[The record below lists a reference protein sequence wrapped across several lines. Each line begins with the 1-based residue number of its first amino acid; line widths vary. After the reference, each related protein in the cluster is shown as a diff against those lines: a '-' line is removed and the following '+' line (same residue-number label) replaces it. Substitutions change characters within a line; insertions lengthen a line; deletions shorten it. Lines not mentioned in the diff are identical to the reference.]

1 MLLAPLALL
10 AASAVCG
17 AQGADDDLAPGRR
30 FLSAYV
36 AGSWSSAIG
45 PAYSS
50 IPTQPYVMA
59 VGRAEYVLEAFGPA
73 RLAFYMEAM
82 PVIVVANVPH
92 YHWGTFWLPP
102 EGPMLTQKVWDEPAP
117 VYGAG
122 VTPVGVQLYLKFGA
136 RVSAFA
142 SASGGAA
149 WFTRDMPVPDAR
161 RLNFLADLGT
171 GLRIARSERTAF
183 VVGGKFQHMSNA
195 NLGRQNPGIDGN
207 VVYAGLSKT
216 R

>member
-1 MLLAPLALL
+1 MLLALPVLL
-10 AASAVCG
+10 AVPATTA
-17 AQGADDDLAPGRR
+17 AQRADDLAPGTR
-30 FLSAYV
+30 FFSAYF
-36 AGSWSSAIG
+36 AGSWSDAVG

-50 IPTQPYVMA
+50 IPTQPYVMM

-82 PVIVVANVPH
+82 PAIVVADVPH

-102 EGPMLTQKVWDEPAP
+102 EGPMVTQKVWDQPAP

-122 VTPVGVQLYLKFGA
+122 VTPVGVQLYLKLGA

-142 SASGGAA
+142 SASGGVA
-149 WFTRDMPVPDAR
+149 WFTRDMPVPDAK

-171 GLRIARSERTAF
+171 GLRIARGERHA
-183 VVGGKFQHMSNA
+183 VIVGGKFHHMSNA

>member
-1 MLLAPLALL
+1 MLLAPLALF
-10 AASAVCG
+10 AAPAAGG
-17 AQGADDDLAPGRR
+17 AQGADDLAPGER
-30 FLSAYV
+30 FLSAYL

-50 IPTQPYVMA
+50 IPTQPYAMI
-59 VGRAEYVLEAFGPA
+59 VGRVEYVLEALGPTRVA
-73 RLAFYMEAM
+73 YYMEAM
-82 PVIVVANVPH
+82 PAIVVADVPR

-102 EGPMLTQKVWDEPAP
+102 EGPMVTQKVWGERAP

-122 VTPVGVQLYLKFGA
+122 VTPVGVQLYFKIGD

-142 SASGGAA
+142 NASAGAA

-161 RLNFLADLGT
+161 RLNFVGDLGT
-171 GLRIARSERTAF
+171 GLRIARGERPAII
-183 VVGGKFQHMSNA
+183 VGGKFQHMSNA